1 MIEIMNAIE
10 NAKRIAG
17 NVVVNAV
24 MNYITNGN
32 VERKIDDLFNIAFKL
47 AWRPCDREY
56 ILQLI
61 SRFKDPDCPQKKLL
75 INVFKSD
82 QNWVKKAAVNFFV
95 NSLVVGRKK
104 TLDLEKK
111 HKMML
116 PFFLLIDPT
125 ERCNYRCKGCWAGN
139 FEPCDMPYEVFDRL
153 LCEAKELGIY
163 FVTISGGE
171 PFLYRDLFKIMERHP
186 DMTFHFY
193 TNGSLLADEKFADR
207 FVALGNGLPCF
218 SLEGFEERTD
228 ERRGKGAFA
237 KVMKAM
243 DNLRERKHP
252 FGISCTATSQNY
264 KEITSDEFVD
274 TMIKKGAMLG
284 WYFMYMPIGRDPDFE
299 IMLTPE
305 QRKYMWQRTT
315 KIRNEKPIV
324 FADFWNDGPVT
335 DGCLAG
341 GRRYVHITADCHVE
355 PCAFV
360 HFNRPEDSVREKSL
374 LKVLEESKLFNA
386 MRARQNPA
394 YESNPMRPCWIV
406 DRPWALRDVVKEV
419 SADAS
424 EAGSIHLMDE
434 KVAGELDRRAKA
446 WEPVANEIW
455 ESIQNYNKRFEKIS
469 KIAQK
474 NIQSL
479 DDIKEEDLH

>member
-1 MIEIMNAIE
+1 MNAIE

-17 NVVVNAV
+17 NVVVNAA

-32 VERKIDDLFNIAFKL
+32 VERKIDDLFNIALKL
-47 AWRPCDREY
+47 AWRPCDREP
-56 ILQLI
+56 ILQLK
-61 SRFKDPDCPQKKLL
+61 SRFRDPDCPQKKLL
-75 INVFKSD
+75 VNVLKSD
-82 QNWVKKAAVNFFV
+82 PNWLKKAAANFFV
-95 NSLVVGRKK
+95 NSIIVGRKK
-104 TLDLEKK
+104 TLELEKRN
-111 HKMML
+111 KMVL

-139 FEPCDMPYEVFDRL
+139 FEPCDMPFEIFDRL
-153 LCEAKELGIY
+153 LVEAKNLGIH

-171 PFLYRDLFKIMERHP
+171 PFLYKDLFRVMERHP
-186 DMTFHFY
+186 DITFHFY
-193 TNGSLLADEKFADR
+193 TNGSLLADRKFSEEFAS
-207 FVALGNGLPCF
+207 LGNGLPCF

-237 KVMKAM
+237 MVMKAM
-243 DNLRERKHP
+243 SNLRERKHP
-252 FGISCTATSQNY
+252 FGISCTATSRNY
-264 KEITSDEFVD
+264 KEITSEEFVD
-274 TMIKKGAMLG
+274 AMIEKGAVLG

-315 KIRNEKPIV
+315 RIRNEKPIV
-324 FADFWNDGPVT
+324 IADFWNDGPIT

-360 HFNRPEDSVREKSL
+360 HFRRPEDSIRKKSL
-374 LKVLEESKLFNA
+374 LKVLKESELFNA
-386 MRARQNPA
+386 MRARQDPA

-406 DRPWALRDVVKEV
+406 DRPWALREVVREV

-424 EAGSIHLMDE
+424 EAGSAHLMDE
-434 KVAGELDRRAKA
+434 KIANELDRRAKA

-455 ESIQNYNKRFEKIS
+455 ESIQRYNRKYDRIAE
-469 KIAQK
+469 IAQG
-474 NIQSL
+474 NIQNL
-479 DDIKEEDLH
+479 DDIKEDLL